1 MGESTPY
8 LIFTRFQVVSDE
20 IDRAQERDEEMRS
33 DALARMARRADC
45 MAALPSAEFCAICE
59 EAIND
64 LRQRLMQGV
73 QTCIEC
79 QRDLER
85 AGHGTRV

>member
-1 MGESTPY
+1 M
-8 LIFTRFQVVSDE
+8 SDE
-20 IDRAQERDEEMRS
+20 IDRAQDREEEMRS

-45 MAALPSAEFCAICE
+45 MAALPAAEFCAVCE
-59 EAIND
+59 DPIPAP
-64 LRQRLMQGV
+64 RRSAVHGV

-85 AGHGTRV
+85 AGYGTGF